1 MAVSDCRYR
10 TPLFRFAAVALLG
23 LLQMSCDAGNHE
35 YATGAGADWTPSRAV
50 EFIAPANPGGG
61 WDTLVRT
68 SARVIAMEGLA
79 EQNFAPINMPGGGGA
94 VAWAQVA
101 RDRGNPHK
109 LFATS
114 PPLILV
120 PLAGNSRFG
129 YEDFTPIAR
138 LSTDYIVVLVRE
150 DSQYQ
155 SINELLA
162 QMALAPAEMS
172 YAGGSSAGSM
182 DHVAIAG
189 IASAYGLDPKT
200 VNYISFSGGGEAIVN
215 LIGGHVDVAVVA
227 AAEALGHIEGHQVR
241 ALGISSAERIDA
253 LKDVPTFRE
262 QGVDYRFDVW
272 RGVMGPGNLSP
283 VVVRYYESVFSKM
296 VNTDGWRAASEQL
309 GWINTYQDSAAFRDF
324 LADQDRQFRE
334 ILLKLGMLRR

>member
-1 MAVSDCRYR
+1 
-10 TPLFRFAAVALLG
+10 
-23 LLQMSCDAGNHE
+23 
-35 YATGAGADWTPSRAV
+35 
-50 EFIAPANPGGG
+50 
-61 WDTLVRT
+61 
-68 SARVIAMEGLA
+68 
-79 EQNFAPINMPGGGGA
+79 
-94 VAWAQVA
+94 
-101 RDRGNPHK
+101 
-109 LFATS
+109 
-114 PPLILV
+114 
-120 PLAGNSRFG
+120 
-129 YEDFTPIAR
+129 
-138 LSTDYIVVLVRE
+138 
-150 DSQYQ
+150 
-155 SINELLA
+155 
-162 QMALAPAEMS
+162 
-172 YAGGSSAGSM
+172 M